1 MKEQVRRRYNFVLK
15 NVPTREEILIKNFF
29 GDENEFGRPNYV
41 LSDIDMITLDYKDEQ
56 DLSADIQDVI
66 GSNVEHPKFYIKYKE
81 DRKERYLKIAYR
93 DLNILKQY
101 ASISRTNIKEG
112 EVYRKFY
119 KHFMSNIDK
128 GRFYRYMTENN
139 FLNERL
145 QKLLKEY
152 LYEDKIY
159 REQEI
164 YDHLK
169 NYRVIRDYIFGMF
182 EYNKTVNLDSAKI
195 NFDSIKLKE
204 APKLEVKQKEPE
216 PVRLS
221 TEDPFLNSLTDRDEI
236 SRYYDLDQLASLEPD
251 VPVFD
256 GMFKPKTKVLKK

>member
-29 GDENEFGRPNYV
+29 GDEKELGRPNYV
-41 LSDIDMITLDYKDEQ
+41 LSDIDMITLDYKNEQ
-56 DLSADIQDVI
+56 DLSEYIQGKFEHNI
-66 GSNVEHPKFYIKYKE
+66 EHPKFYIKYKE
-81 DRKERYLKIAYR
+81 NKEERYLKIAYR
-93 DLNILKQY
+93 DLDLLKQY

-119 KHFMSNIDK
+119 NHFMSNIGK

-139 FLNERL
+139 YVNERL
-145 QKLLKEY
+145 EKLLKEY

-182 EYNKTVNLDSAKI
+182 EYNKIVSLDSAKI

-204 APKLEVKQKEPE
+204 APKKEFIQRVPE

-236 SRYYDLDQLASLEPD
+236 TRYYDLDQLVSLEPD

-256 GMFKPKTKVLKK
+256 GMYKPKTKVLKK

>member
-29 GDENEFGRPNYV
+29 GDENELGRSNYV

-56 DLSADIQDVI
+56 DLSDNIQDVL
-66 GSNVEHPKFYIKYKE
+66 GHNVEYPKFYIKYKE
-81 DRKERYLKIAYR
+81 NKKERYLKIAYR
-93 DLNILKQY
+93 DLGILKQY
-101 ASISRTNIKEG
+101 ANISRTNIKEG
-112 EVYRKFY
+112 EIYRKFY
-119 KHFMSNIDK
+119 NHFMSNIGK

-139 FLNERL
+139 YINDRL
-145 QKLLKEY
+145 EKLLKEY

-164 YDHLK
+164 YNHLK

-182 EYNKTVNLDSAKI
+182 EYNKNVNLDSAKI

-204 APKLEVKQKEPE
+204 VPKKEVNLRVPE

-236 SRYYDLDQLASLEPD
+236 SRYYDLDQLSSLEQD
-251 VPVFD
+251 IPVFD
-256 GMFKPKTKVLKK
+256 GMSKPKTKVLKK